1 MEEGLVKVL
10 IVAGGTG
17 GHLFPGIRLLEEI
30 RLQGLGEVLFITSC
44 RKQDG
49 CILRQKGIRFRTLP
63 VIALQSMKVGAVL
76 DFAGRLA
83 VGTVASLYLVLRFR
97 PSVVIGFGGYL
108 SGPILLWASLLG
120 IRTIIHEQNVYP
132 GKTNRILASVVN
144 RIAISFPETMQYFRR
159 FKRKLICSGNPLRRG
174 LKRVSKTGDT
184 FTVLAMGGSQ
194 GSHALNRLI
203 PEAVGLIEL
212 DKKKS
217 LEMIHIS
224 GDREK
229 DEVIRAYQD
238 KEIKSRVFSFTEHI
252 DRFYNECD
260 FVIAR
265 AGATTVSELLY
276 MAKPSILIPYPYG
289 GAHQRFN
296 ARLLERKGSAVLIE
310 EEGLTPEHL
319 RDVIVGFMDRSVLTE
334 MSARVKDG
342 NNKDGSSI
350 LIKEIHETLHL
361 GR

>member
-1 MEEGLVKVL
+1 MKVF

-49 CILRQKGIRFRTLP
+49 DILKQKGITFKVLP
-63 VIALQSMKVGAVL
+63 VVALQSMKIVAIL
-76 DFAGRLA
+76 DFVARLI
-83 VGTVASLYLVLRFR
+83 VGTITSLYLVLRFR
-97 PSVVIGFGGYL
+97 PSVVIGFGGYI

-132 GKTNRILASVVN
+132 GKTNRILARVVD

-159 FKRKLICSGNPLRRG
+159 FKRKVICSGNLLRRG
-174 LKRVSKTGDT
+174 LKRCCNKGDI

-194 GSHALNRLI
+194 GSHALNSII
-203 PEAVGLIEL
+203 PEAVGLIDA
-212 DKKKS
+212 DKKKA

-224 GDREK
+224 GDRERN
-229 DEVIRAYQD
+229 EVMKAYQD
-238 KEIKSRVFSFTEHI
+238 KEIKNRVFSFTEHI

-265 AGATTVSELLY
+265 AGATTVSELLH
-276 MAKPSILIPYPYG
+276 MAKPSILIPYPHR

-296 ARLLERKGSAVLIE
+296 ARLLEKIGSAVLIE
-310 EEGLTPEHL
+310 EDGLTPEHL
-319 RDVIVGFMDRSVLTE
+319 RDIIVGFMDRSVLTE
-334 MSARVKDG
+334 MSARVKDRDDEKG
-342 NNKDGSSI
+342 TSL
-350 LIKEIHETLHL
+350 LIEEIRKGLCL